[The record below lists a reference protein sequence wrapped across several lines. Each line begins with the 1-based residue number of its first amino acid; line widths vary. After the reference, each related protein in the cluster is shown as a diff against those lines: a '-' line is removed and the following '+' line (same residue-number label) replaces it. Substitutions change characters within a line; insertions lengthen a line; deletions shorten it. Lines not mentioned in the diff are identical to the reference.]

1 MKKVV
6 VIIICVLFVA
16 SVLVVNFFGMK
27 MAMFPTTKYV
37 EKIECLTLTRSDGK
51 EYKYTKIDDDGIK
64 RFVIRDYVDGT
75 YDENNIAEN
84 RNTFILN
91 YGMFPDDADNKKPT
105 FVYDK
110 TAIQGAFVIRE
121 EMASVVVLRPNRGVY
136 ITIRSSDGSDRTERI
151 YIVVIPA

>member
-51 EYKYTKIDDDGIK
+51 EYKYTKID
-64 RFVIRDYVDGT
+64 VDGT

-91 YGMFPDDADNKKPT
+91 YRMFPDDADNKKPT